1 MKHTKNILKSLLIT
15 VMALSLLAVSC
26 SKDEGGSKPTNPT
39 SITIDAATITA
50 AIKMAGSTATITGA
64 TIDFD
69 SLTINEQGK
78 ANLTATLSEAITL
91 STLKNEL
98 ESGLTFTSGGAT
110 ATAKAA
116 ANFPTDNSTSTAAVV
131 NISIDAGNNTF
142 ADDVKYKDSKNN
154 KKATVEITIT
164 PADSKKWNNT

>member
-1 MKHTKNILKSLLIT
+1 MKHTKNILKSLLIM

-26 SKDEGGSKPTNPT
+26 KKDEGGSKPTNPT

-69 SLTINEQGK
+69 SLTIDEQGK
-78 ANLTATLSEAITL
+78 ANLTAKLSEAITL
-91 STLKNEL
+91 TTLKNEL
-98 ESGLTFTSGGAT
+98 ESGLSFTSGGAT

-116 ANFPTDNSTSTAAVV
+116 NNFPTDNTKQENAVV
-131 NISIDAGNNTF
+131 NISIDAGNNTL
-142 ADDVKYKDSKNN
+142 ADDVKYKTDN
-154 KKATVEITIT
+154 KKATVELTIT
-164 PADSKKWNNT
+164 PDKKWNNT